1 MEFIMLLPA
10 IMTGAAVLL
19 ILGIEISDRLVHPI
33 RTIRAIIAALRPAPK
48 PPIARP
54 APAALVRKA

>member
-33 RTIRAIIAALRPAPK
+33 RTIRAIITALRPAPK

-54 APAALVRKA
+54 AQTVFVRKA